1 MNQVYNELLMKQKQ
15 TEILAQ
21 QGRRKYEYD
30 SDEDTEVR
38 YYFQCAQW
46 DKIIS
51 ATFFIFFK
59 KRVGPGNTRLVNWKW
74 KKRKTKPLN

>member
-38 YYFQCAQW
+38 YYFQCAQR
-46 DKIIS
+46 DEII
-51 ATFFIFFK
+51 
-59 KRVGPGNTRLVNWKW
+59 
-74 KKRKTKPLN
+74 

>member
-46 DKIIS
+46 DKII
-51 ATFFIFFK
+51 
-59 KRVGPGNTRLVNWKW
+59 
-74 KKRKTKPLN
+74 